1 MLLFQYGCQR
11 EACRA
16 KVSHVL
22 GVIALALA
30 FWQPPTWG
38 QSLGTEQTQG
48 TGQIQLPAQNQRA
61 SDRLQDPKSTPAK
74 AADKFNQ
81 DFAFSHLEAICE
93 IGPRISA
100 TAGMVAQQKL
110 LQSHFESVGGSVTYQ
125 RFNVNDPRT
134 GNLAE
139 LQNMIVR
146 WHPEREK
153 RLMFCCHYDTRPFP
167 DRDPV
172 NPQGVFIGANDGGS
186 GAALLCEL
194 GRHIQNMEG
203 PYGIDFVFFDGE
215 EFVFLAKRDPMFL
228 GSQFFANQY
237 AAGRHDV
244 KYVYAILVDMIG
256 DADLQLPLETNSLKY
271 ARKLTRSIWDV
282 ARQLKVREFMIKK
295 GHAVR
300 DDHLPLNEI
309 AGIPTC
315 DIIDFDYP
323 NPRFR
328 NQYWH
333 TTQDTIDKCSA
344 DSLGKVGMVLLEWS
358 RQMQA
363 LNSKQKKKT
372 GSKASAR
379 TAQQK

>member
-1 MLLFQYGCQR
+1 MPTSHKRYLGAVR
-11 EACRA
+11 
-16 KVSHVL
+16 HVL
-22 GVIALALA
+22 ALLGWTIISTAMLSA
-30 FWQPPTWG
+30 AQG
-38 QSLGTEQTQG
+38 QSLFSAEQK
-48 TGQIQLPAQNQRA
+48 RA
-61 SDRLQDPKSTPAK
+61 VPESTSAE
-74 AADKFNQ
+74 AGASFDE
-81 DFAFSHLEAICE
+81 DFAFGHLEAICK
-93 IGPRISA
+93 IGPRIS
-100 TAGMVAQQKL
+100 TTPGMLAQQRL
-110 LQSHFESVGGSVTYQ
+110 LKKHFESVGGTVLMQPFT
-125 RFNVNDPRT
+125 VNDPRT
-134 GNLAE
+134 GGPAE

-172 NPQGVFIGANDGGS
+172 NPQGVFVGANDGGS
-186 GAALLCEL
+186 GAAFLCEF
-194 GRHIQNMEG
+194 GRHIENMDG
-203 PYGIDFVFFDGE
+203 SYGIDFVFFDGE

-244 KYVYAILVDMIG
+244 KYAYAVLVDMIG

-282 ARQLKVREFMIKK
+282 AKQLRVREFSIRK

-328 NQYWH
+328 NHYWH
-333 TTQDTIDKCSA
+333 TTEDTIDKCSA
-344 DSLGKVGMVLLEWS
+344 ESLGKVGRVLLEWT

-363 LNSKQKKKT
+363 LNKKKRPKSDRTAKQK
-372 GSKASAR
+372 
-379 TAQQK
+379 